1 MNLSSRLFQIIDDE
15 PVYCVILINIKCYR
29 ELYMLDKSDD
39 KHKYAQH
46 LVYVWYTSDPS
57 SPYFNAEDRELD
69 AAIEVYG
76 RKKVITKQLRKCMNE
91 YTKRQST
98 PMIRA
103 YKRAMMIADRQ
114 ESILKKNESQL
125 EEFDR
130 LVDDCTSLMNSLGKN
145 PTDILT
151 RIELMERLEDLQTK
165 KIKRESDMAAL
176 IPKINKQVK
185 DLLELKKE
193 VDKDRMQIDSE
204 ENKDAISNFIVDKFI
219 EKYM

>member
-1 MNLSSRLFQIIDDE
+1 MNLSNRLFQIIDEE
-15 PVYCVILINIKCYR
+15 PVYCVILINIKCYK

-46 LVYVWYTSDPS
+46 LVYIWYTCDPS
-57 SPYFNAEDRELD
+57 SPYFNSEERELD
-69 AAIEVYG
+69 AAMEVYG
-76 RKKVITKQLRKCMNE
+76 RKKVMTKQLKKCMTE
-91 YTKRQST
+91 YNKRQST

-103 YKRAMMIADRQ
+103 YKRAMKIADQQ
-114 ESILKKNESQL
+114 ESLLKKNASQVQ
-125 EEFDR
+125 EFER
-130 LVDDCTSLMNSLGKN
+130 LIDDATTLMRTLGCN
-145 PTDILT
+145 PDDILT

-193 VDKDRMQIDSE
+193 VDKDRMQIDSDD
-204 ENKDAISNFIVDKFI
+204 NKDAISNFIVDAFI

>member
-1 MNLSSRLFQIIDDE
+1 MNLSNRLFQIVDE
-15 PVYCVILINIKCYR
+15 EPAYSVILINIKCYK

-46 LVYVWYTSDPS
+46 LVYIWYTCDPS
-57 SPYFNAEDRELD
+57 SPYFNTESREKD
-69 AAIEVYG
+69 AALEVYG
-76 RKKVITKQLRKCMNE
+76 RKKVITKQLRKCMDE

-103 YKRAMMIADRQ
+103 YKRAMKIADQ
-114 ESILKKNESQL
+114 HESLLKKNQSQA
-125 EEFDR
+125 EEFNR
-130 LVDDCTSLMNSLGKN
+130 LIDDCSELMQSLGKN
-145 PTDILT
+145 PDDILN

-165 KIKRESDMAAL
+165 KIKREAEMASL

-193 VDKDRMQIDSE
+193 VDKDRLQIDSDD
-204 ENKDAISNFIVDKFI
+204 NKEAISNFIVDSFI